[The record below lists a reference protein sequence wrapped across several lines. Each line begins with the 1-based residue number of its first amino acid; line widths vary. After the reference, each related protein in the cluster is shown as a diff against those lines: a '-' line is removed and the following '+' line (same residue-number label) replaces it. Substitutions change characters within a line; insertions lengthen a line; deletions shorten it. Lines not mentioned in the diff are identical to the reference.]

1 MLRRILAVGSAAL
14 LAFTVATTPLYAADL
29 GMPTKAPV
37 YKAAP
42 EAVEEF
48 CWPCVLALLAAAAA
62 LRECAPAIAEIFA
75 RTRLHEP
82 HAGMLG
88 TSKLGSDEAG
98 VLLDRALPVG

>member
-14 LAFTVATTPLYAADL
+14 LAFTITTTPLYAADL

-48 CWPCVLALLAAAAA
+48 CWPCLLALLAAAGLGVCLA
-62 LRECAPAIAEIFA
+62 ECGCLKSCQECKTFPC
-75 RTRLHEP
+75 T
-82 HAGMLG
+82 
-88 TSKLGSDEAG
+88 
-98 VLLDRALPVG
+98 